1 MREDATN
8 RLSAQAPPKVGLRL
22 LDARLPGWGFPR
34 WGSPGSAGLDLH
46 ACLDAPLL
54 LEPQAPPA
62 LIPAGVSLRI
72 GDPDW
77 CGLVYPRSGRGHR
90 DGLVLG
96 NGTGVIDA
104 DYEGPLLI
112 SAWNRNPAGAP
123 IRIEPG
129 ERIAQ
134 IVFTRV
140 VRPEFEWIEEG
151 AELEDRGGRRPGGF
165 GSTGR

>member
-1 MREDATN
+1 MPDS
-8 RLSAQAPPKVGLRL
+8 LPKVGLHL
-22 LDARLPGWGFPR
+22 LDPRLTGWGFPR
-34 WGSPGSAGLDLH
+34 WGSAAAAGLDLH

-62 LIPAGVSLRI
+62 LIPAGVSVRI

-77 CGLVYPRSGRGHR
+77 CGLVFARSGLGHR
-90 DGLVLG
+90 EGLVLG

-104 DYEGPLLI
+104 DYEGPLMI
-112 SAWNRNPAGAP
+112 SAWNRNPSGSRAA

-134 IVFTRV
+134 LVFTRV
-140 VRPEFEWIEEG
+140 LRPDFEIREG
-151 AELEDRGGRRPGGF
+151 AAEPDVPPSGRGQGGF
-165 GSTGR
+165 GSTGRR

>member
-1 MREDATN
+1 MPDF
-8 RLSAQAPPKVGLRL
+8 LPKVGLHL
-22 LDARLPGWGFPR
+22 LDPRLTGWGFPR
-34 WGSPGSAGLDLH
+34 WGSAAAAGLDLH

-62 LIPAGVSLRI
+62 LIPAGVSVRI

-77 CGLVYPRSGRGHR
+77 CGLVFARSGLGHR
-90 DGLVLG
+90 EGLVLG

-104 DYEGPLLI
+104 DYEGPLMI
-112 SAWNRNPAGAP
+112 SAWNRNPPGGRAA

-134 IVFTRV
+134 LVFTRV
-140 VRPEFEWIEEG
+140 LRPDFEIREG
-151 AELEDRGGRRPGGF
+151 AAEPDGPPSGRGQGGF
-165 GSTGR
+165 GSTGRR